1 MKKILVLVTLL
12 ILVFGSVNA
21 QSDSDIR
28 QYVFNTAIEAI
39 NASKNRMSA
48 YEESEES
55 EESEEYDDA
64 SIETAAS
71 LLRNNSGDV
80 LSIQDIKDLETF
92 AIPWLDQC
100 FSHINK
106 GKEYAKRDYYSAKQY
121 NYTKAV

>member
-12 ILVFGSVNA
+12 ISVFGSVNA

-55 EESEEYDDA
+55 EESDDA
-64 SIETAAS
+64 GIETAAS

-92 AIPWLDQC
+92 AIPWLD
-100 FSHINK
+100 
-106 GKEYAKRDYYSAKQY
+106 
-121 NYTKAV
+121 